1 MKSVTRLFILMLF
14 LPVEV
19 LAVPITGYF
28 SPKNSGRPVRRRTD
42 YIILHTTEGAK
53 EGSLRKLYRNGEAHY
68 FIDEAGRIYNIISRR
83 KVAFHAGRSMW
94 QGRTNLDDYS
104 IGIEVVGYHNKP
116 ITTAQYKAL
125 KELLSWLQG
134 VYRVPDDK
142 VLTHS
147 MIAYGAPN
155 RWHKKPHRGRKRCG
169 MQFAQRSVRYKLGLS
184 EQPSYDPDVKAGRLI
199 IADYQLA
206 RALYG
211 SAQETDTASRGAGN
225 VIAEGRSAWD
235 IAGYKYNNADTL
247 YVFPDGRTVK
257 GNTIKSWSSIPAGT
271 KVVLG
276 KPPAQEK
283 AFPGVKVIGTDGKTA
298 RDIAGDAVNS
308 KTTIYILANG
318 KVKRGDEMDL
328 AAINNLS
335 VGTRMLVDY
344 VYGGSITAKKRAFDI
359 CGPQW
364 NAATTFYVFA
374 DGVMES
380 GDTVDERHMPKNTL
394 VFYRK

>member
-68 FIDEAGRIYNIISRR
+68 FIDEVGRIYNIISRR
-83 KVAFHAGRSMW
+83 RVAFHAGRSMW

-134 VYRVPDDK
+134 IYRVPDDK

-184 EQPSYDPDVKAGRLI
+184 EQPLYDPDVKAGRLI

-211 SAQETDTASRGAGN
+211 SAQETDTASRSVGN

-235 IAGYKYNNADTL
+235 IAGYKYNNPDTT

-271 KVVLG
+271 TVTVG
-276 KPPAQEK
+276 KYSAKEK
-283 AFPGVKVIGTDGKTA
+283 TFPGMRMVGRDGKTA
-298 RDIAGDAVNS
+298 RDIIGDASGS
-308 KTTIYILANG
+308 KTTIYLLPDGA
-318 KVKRGDEMDL
+318 VKRGDEL
-328 AAINNLS
+328 NVTNLDGLPE
-335 VGTRMLVDY
+335 GTRVVTNY
-344 VYGGSITAKKRAFDI
+344 IYGGYITSRRSAFDI

-380 GDTVDERHMPKNTL
+380 GDTVDERQMPKNTL
-394 VFYRK
+394 VLYRQ